1 MIDEKTMVADTLA
14 GINGELTRFGEMIP
28 QTENKQLKQT
38 LKQLRN
44 ACETSQEEIYQLAR
58 AHQYYVPAEKASV
71 QEVQHVKNIL
81 TQGSS
86 NLPSQ
91 TKHRRSGSS
100 PAAVFFSFIHMVLLF
115 QGISFICYLQLTAD
129 EYQSDYHSLSLPHQY
144 RTNAHGSMY

>member
-44 ACETSQEEIYQLAR
+44 ACELAR

-81 TQGSS
+81 TQ
-86 NLPSQ
+86 
-91 TKHRRSGSS
+91 
-100 PAAVFFSFIHMVLLF
+100 
-115 QGISFICYLQLTAD
+115 
-129 EYQSDYHSLSLPHQY
+129 E
-144 RTNAHGSMY
+144 

>member
-58 AHQYYVPAEKASV
+58 AHQYYVPAEKGST
-71 QEVQHVKNIL
+71 QEIQHVKNIL
-81 TQGSS
+81 TQG
-86 NLPSQ
+86 
-91 TKHRRSGSS
+91 
-100 PAAVFFSFIHMVLLF
+100 
-115 QGISFICYLQLTAD
+115 
-129 EYQSDYHSLSLPHQY
+129 
-144 RTNAHGSMY
+144 